1 MHVFLRACVMTLLC
15 VTAAGQESVRQSADS
30 ETFDPAA
37 ALKQLRSPDIKLR
50 KDALWAIDR
59 HRKEARGLVDA
70 LVAAL
75 ADPDLVIRYTAA
87 YVLTSVDPARA
98 APAMPILNAMLRS
111 DVEMNNSSPRILGPT
126 GLGRLGRAG
135 ANALVAA
142 LADSNPETQ
151 IAAAQGLI
159 NSDVFPPAAV
169 PALIKAARGPDEVAR
184 HQALVALV
192 IRKPPVE
199 RMLQPLLDALLDPEP
214 SMRTAAASG
223 LGRYGRDAIRALEA
237 LKQATKD
244 SDGRVAICAASAV
257 AAIDRQAG
265 LELLP
270 MFIAELTRP
279 ERMRR
284 TDPDADARLMDVGGA
299 LALLGPEA
307 GQALPALLRAFER
320 EYGWSKLDLGVAV
333 ARVDPKSAGPIVT
346 FLIELLDNPDETTRF
361 RALHG
366 LAELG
371 PTAAAAAPAV
381 TRLTSSP
388 DKVIRDAATKTL
400 AAIRR

>member
-284 TDPDADARLMDVGGA
+284 TDPDADARLGDVAGA
-299 LALLGPEA
+299 LVILGPEA

-320 EYGWSKLDLGVAV
+320 ENGWAKHDLGIAV
-333 ARVDPKSAGPIVT
+333 ARVDPRSAGPVVT
-346 FLIELLDNPDETTRF
+346 FLIDALENGHEITHLRT
-361 RALHG
+361 LHG

-388 DKVIRDAATKTL
+388 DQAIRDAAKKAL

>member
-1 MHVFLRACVMTLLC
+1 MHVPLRAFAVALCVM
-15 VTAAGQESVRQSADS
+15 VGVPSAAAQSADDAV
-30 ETFDPAA
+30 FNPAA
-37 ALKQLRSPDIKLR
+37 ALKQLRSPDINTR

-59 HRKEARGLVDA
+59 NRKEARGLIDA

-75 ADPDLVIRYTAA
+75 ADPDVVTRYIAA
-87 YVLTSVDPARA
+87 YVLTSVDPQRA
-98 APAMPILNAMLRS
+98 APALPILDAMLRS
-111 DVEMNNSSPRILGPT
+111 DVEMNGSSPRILGPI

-142 LADSNPETQ
+142 LPDSNPATR
-151 IAAAQGLI
+151 IAAAQGLM
-159 NSDVFPPAAV
+159 NSDVFPPEAV
-169 PALIKAARGPDEVAR
+169 PALIKAARGPDAVAR

-192 IRKPPVE
+192 IRKPPAE
-199 RMLQPLLDALLDPEP
+199 RMIQSLLDALLDPEAD
-214 SMRTAAASG
+214 MRTAAASG

-279 ERMRR
+279 ERERR
-284 TDPDADARLMDVGGA
+284 MDENSDTRLMDVAGA
-299 LALLGPEA
+299 LAILGPEA
-307 GQALPALLRAFER
+307 GRALPALLRAFER
-320 EYGWSKLDLGVAV
+320 ENGWAKLDLGIAV
-333 ARVDPKSAGPIVT
+333 ALVDPKSAGPVVT
-346 FLIELLDNPDETTRF
+346 YLIGALENGDDMTRH
-361 RALHG
+361 RTLSR
-366 LAELG
+366 LPELG
-371 PTAAAAAPAV
+371 TTAAAAAPAV
-381 TRLTSSP
+381 SRLTSSP
-388 DKVIRDAATKTL
+388 DPMIRDAATKAL